1 LACFLRGAT
10 RSSAAMATTAL
21 RLGIDLGGTKTL
33 GVLLD
38 AKGTV
43 VAEHKVETPASVGYA
58 GTITHLAKVAAE
70 VCAKGGLNAADRK
83 RLPAIGL
90 GLPGPVDPDRGV
102 VLRAVNLGWKVPQF
116 IGKDLAQAFGLRVVL
131 GNDVNFGALGEVMHG
146 AATGAKTACAA
157 FVGTGFG
164 GALIRDGHVVNGSHG
179 IAGELG
185 HLRAP
190 WGNARCGC
198 GNRGCLETVCSKRG
212 IARQLLKAHIEG
224 EHCEIPRKKLVHLKS
239 SQLKQALKEG
249 CPATRRAVRTASE
262 ALGWGL
268 AAFGAVADPQVY
280 IVGGGVIEA
289 LHKRMLPVVLATMAK
304 QCVFFQGRQVDL
316 RRAMLGDHA
325 VAVGAAAATGLKE
338 HTRW

>member
-1 LACFLRGAT
+1 
-10 RSSAAMATTAL
+10 MATTTL

-38 AKGTV
+38 AKGKV
-43 VAEHKVETPASVGYA
+43 VAEHKVETPAAAGYA
-58 GTITHLAKVAAE
+58 GIITHLINVAAE
-70 VCAKGGLNAADRK
+70 VCTKGGLKAADRK

-90 GLPGPVDPDRGV
+90 GFPGPVDPDQGV
-102 VLRAVNLGWKVPQF
+102 VLRAVNLGWKTAQP
-116 IGKDLAQAFGLRVVL
+116 IGKDLGQALGLRVVL

-146 AATGAKTACAA
+146 AAKGATTACAA

-212 IARQLLKAHIEG
+212 IARQLLKAHKEG
-224 EHCEIPRKKLVHLKS
+224 EHCEIPRKKLAHLKS
-239 SQLKQALKEG
+239 SQLKDALKAG

-304 QCVFFQGRQVDL
+304 QCVFFQGRHVDL
-316 RRAMLGDHA
+316 RRAQLGDYA